1 MAKLTSPAHAD
12 APLRLA
18 DHLRATM
25 RLGWPLVLSLMA
37 GILLG
42 VTDTVM
48 MGWYGV
54 TELAAVALGASS
66 FFTVFILGGGFGIAV
81 MGVVAAAR
89 ARGDDDQV
97 RRATRMAMWLS
108 VIFAAL
114 MLPVFWFSAPILRAL
129 GQAPEVAELAQDYLR
144 ILGFG
149 MFAQQIQMV
158 MRSYLAA
165 LERTAILLWVT
176 LIGLVCNATLNWLL
190 IFGHGGLPEL
200 GVAGSALATVIT
212 QALMV
217 ALQAAYAASLPEARR
232 YRLFHRLW
240 RPDGPA
246 LREVFRLGWP
256 IGLTG
261 LSESGL
267 FQASAL
273 MMGWIGTR
281 ELAAH
286 GIALQI
292 TSLTFMVHV
301 GLSNA
306 ATVRV
311 GRAYGA
317 GDAQGLRLAALAAMA
332 LSLAMVIATAAV
344 FVTTP
349 GPIVGLFLD
358 RSNPDAAA
366 IIAIGSGL
374 LFMSALFQ
382 LFDAMQCLALG
393 LLRGVQDTRVPM
405 WLAGISYWVIGIPAS
420 YLLAFTLDLGPKGL
434 WLGLVIGLAAAGF
447 LLMGRFWRGRV

>member
-1 MAKLTSPAHAD
+1 MTPLPPSA
-12 APLRLA
+12 APGAALRWA
-18 DHLRATM
+18 DHLRATL
-25 RLGWPLVLSLMA
+25 RLGWPLVLSLIVGM
-37 GILLG
+37 LLG

-54 TELAAVALGASS
+54 AELAAVALGASS

-97 RRATRMAMWLS
+97 RRATRMAIWLA

-114 MLPVFWFSAPILRAL
+114 VLPVFWFSAPILRAL
-129 GQAPEVAELAQDYLR
+129 GQSPEVAGLAQDYLR

-158 MRSYLAA
+158 LRSYLAA

-176 LIGLVCNATLNWLL
+176 LAGLICNATLNWLL
-190 IFGHGGLPEL
+190 IFGHAGFPEM
-200 GVAGSALATVIT
+200 GVRGSALATVIT
-212 QALMV
+212 QLLIVTVQAL
-217 ALQAAYAASLPEARR
+217 YAGWLPEARR

-240 RPDGPA
+240 RPDASA

-273 MMGWIGTR
+273 MMGWIGTH

-317 GDAQGLRLAALAAMA
+317 GDAQGLRDAALAAMA
-332 LSLAMVIATAAV
+332 LSLAMVIATAVV
-344 FVTTP
+344 FLTVP
-349 GPIVGLFLD
+349 APIVGLFLD
-358 RSNPDAAA
+358 RDNPAAA
-366 IIAIGSGL
+366 QIIAIGSGL

-405 WLAGISYWVIGIPAS
+405 WLAGISYWLIGIPAS
-420 YLLAFTLDLGPKGL
+420 YVLAFTLDFGPKGL
-434 WLGLVIGLAAAGF
+434 WLGLVIGLAAAGV